1 MQTKQADTDILSPDI
16 LMEKLAVAAAEAFE
30 IGAEENSTEF
40 MTYMKAIDLI
50 SKAWH
55 LPRESTNSALAKLD
69 ELLTVIRADGYRPEE
84 DIFAEKSVLNA
95 GPSECGLLILQKL
108 QETADRLNNKHDKAQ
123 IAYVSSY
130 IKDFWEAQA

>member
-1 MQTKQADTDILSPDI
+1 MQTKQVDTGVLSPDI

-40 MTYMKAIDLI
+40 MIFKKAIGLI
-50 SKAWH
+50 TKAWH
-55 LPRESTNSALAKLD
+55 LPRESTNSALAQLD
-69 ELLTVIRADGYRPEE
+69 ELLTVIRADGYRPEK
-84 DIFAEKSVLNA
+84 DIFAEKAVLNA
-95 GPSECGLLILQKL
+95 GPNDCGLLILQKL
-108 QETADRLNNKHDKAQ
+108 QETADRLNNEHDKAQ